1 MVRLVLF
8 DVDGTL
14 VHTHGAGVRAF
25 GRALASQFGVP
36 DDTSFVSFGGR
47 TDPGLVRE
55 FFLRYAIAPNRENF
69 RLFFDCYVQWL
80 GHLTTETTGAV
91 CPGAW
96 RLIRDL
102 RNLRQPPVIGLLTG
116 NIRLGAEIKL
126 RRFGLWECFEMGA
139 FGDDHEDRN
148 EIAVIARQRG
158 MRLLKSELRGED
170 IVVIGDTPADIRC
183 GRAIGAKV
191 LAVATGTPTLAQ
203 LRSHAPDW
211 AVDDLEK
218 IGAEEICG
226 G

>member
-8 DVDGTL
+8 DIDGTL
-14 VHTHGAGVRAF
+14 VHTNGAGVRAF
-25 GRALASQFGVP
+25 GRALASQFRVP
-36 DDTSFVSFGGR
+36 DDTSFVRFGGR
-47 TDPGLVRE
+47 TDPGLARE
-55 FFLRYAIAPNRENF
+55 FFLKYDIEPSRENF
-69 RLFFDCYVQWL
+69 RLFFDCYVYWL
-80 GHLTTETTGAV
+80 DHLMAETTGAV

-96 RLIRDL
+96 RLLCDL
-102 RNLRQPPVIGLLTG
+102 RNLRQPPIVGLLTG
-116 NIRLGAEIKL
+116 NIRVGAEIKL

-148 EIAVIARQRG
+148 EIAVIARERG
-158 MRLLKSELRGED
+158 MRLLDADLRGEE

-211 AVDDLEK
+211 AVTNLGK
-218 IGAEEICG
+218 VGADEICG
-226 G
+226 R